1 MNSQICDDEKKK
13 EKGKFKGL
21 VHRVFRSFSPR
32 SLLQKNNIIRME
44 ELNEKWKFAEFEWK
58 DRKAEGITLE
68 GGKMMG

>member
-1 MNSQICDDEKKK
+1 MNSQICNDEKKK
-13 EKGKFKGL
+13 EKGKFKEL
-21 VHRVFRSFSPR
+21 VHRVFRSFSPPP
-32 SLLQKNNIIRME
+32 LQRNNIIRVE

>member
-1 MNSQICDDEKKK
+1 MNSQICNDEKKK

-21 VHRVFRSFSPR
+21 VHRVFRSFSPPP
-32 SLLQKNNIIRME
+32 LQRNNIIRVE

-68 GGKMMG
+68 GRKMMG